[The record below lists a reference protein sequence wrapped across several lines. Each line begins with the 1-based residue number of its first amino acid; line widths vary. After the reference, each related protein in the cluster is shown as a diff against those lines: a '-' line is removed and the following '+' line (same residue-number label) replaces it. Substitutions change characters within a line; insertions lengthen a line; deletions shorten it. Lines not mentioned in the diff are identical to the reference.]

1 MRQRNVGDRQR
12 IFTNNICLD
21 GIVQSVKRIGEGEQ
35 QGVLESYVLDNYG
48 STQDF
53 FYPDFDN
60 ISQRAEKRRTL
71 SMIPPEYVYK
81 KASHFDWSLYAEE
94 MTPQK
99 KIANAFIIK
108 FSEFRRQGRGLYIF
122 SGTKGSGK
130 TMLACC
136 LANEIMERVDT
147 SVKFITVPEY
157 LELIKE
163 KNESSKEMVRTIK
176 ECGLLILDDIGIE
189 SGKQSWINEAIFYLV
204 DYRDK
209 HILPTIYTSNYD
221 MEKLPGDERTI
232 DRIIG
237 HSIPLKMPEY
247 SVRRNSAKE
256 KTGNFLKAILE

>member
-1 MRQRNVGDRQR
+1 
-12 IFTNNICLD
+12 
-21 GIVQSVKRIGEGEQ
+21 
-35 QGVLESYVLDNYG
+35 
-48 STQDF
+48 
-53 FYPDFDN
+53 
-60 ISQRAEKRRTL
+60 
-71 SMIPPEYVYK
+71 
-81 KASHFDWSLYAEE
+81 
-94 MTPQK
+94 
-99 KIANAFIIK
+99 
-108 FSEFRRQGRGLYIF
+108 
-122 SGTKGSGK
+122 
-130 TMLACC
+130 
-136 LANEIMERVDT
+136 
-147 SVKFITVPEY
+147 
-157 LELIKE
+157 
-163 KNESSKEMVRTIK
+163 MVRTIK

>member
-1 MRQRNVGDRQR
+1 
-12 IFTNNICLD
+12 
-21 GIVQSVKRIGEGEQ
+21 
-35 QGVLESYVLDNYG
+35 
-48 STQDF
+48 
-53 FYPDFDN
+53 
-60 ISQRAEKRRTL
+60 
-71 SMIPPEYVYK
+71 
-81 KASHFDWSLYAEE
+81 
-94 MTPQK
+94 
-99 KIANAFIIK
+99 
-108 FSEFRRQGRGLYIF
+108 
-122 SGTKGSGK
+122 
-130 TMLACC
+130 MLACC